1 MLDFVIERTLRAPLL
16 ALAERYPVVTLTGPR
31 QSGKTT
37 LCRAA
42 FPDKPYLS
50 LEPPDEREFAR
61 TDPRGFLAR
70 VPDGSVID
78 EVQRVPELL
87 SYLQQIV
94 DARPRPG
101 AFVLTGSQHFGLVD
115 AVAQT
120 LAGRTALLQLLPLA
134 LDEVRR
140 FPQPADRLGDVLWAG
155 GYPRIYDQHL
165 PAHEWLGNYVA
176 TYVERDV
183 RQVLRVADL
192 VTFQTFLRLCA
203 GRTGQL
209 LNVSGLG
216 ADCGITQPTARSW
229 LSVLEA
235 SYVVF
240 RLPALHT
247 NVRKRLVRA
256 PKLYFHDTGLLCYL
270 LGIRTPEQL
279 DSHPLRGAVFECWV
293 VSEILK
299 YHLHR
304 GATPTLHFYRDRQGH
319 EVDLL
324 VERGND
330 LVAVEAKSGRTIA
343 PDAFEALGRFRTV
356 GATPAAQRDVVV
368 YGGDE
373 TQARSAGDLLA
384 WTDIAAYDWVGGEDP
399 RSARRV

>member
-1 MLDFVIERTLRAPLL
+1 VIERTLRVPLL

-70 VPDGSVID
+70 VPDGAIID
-78 EVQRVPELL
+78 EVQRVPDLL

-101 AFVLTGSQHFGLVD
+101 AFLLTGSQHFGLID
-115 AVAQT
+115 AVTQT

-134 LDEVRR
+134 LDEIRR
-140 FPQPADRLGDVLWAG
+140 FPQPADRLADVLWAG

-183 RQVLRVADL
+183 RQVLRIADL

-216 ADCGITQPTARSW
+216 ADCGITQPTAKSW

-240 RLPALHT
+240 RLPALHA
-247 NVRKRLVRA
+247 NVRKRLVKA
-256 PKLYFHDTGLLCYL
+256 PKLYFYDTGLLCYL

-279 DSHPLRGAVFECWV
+279 ESHPLRGAVFECWV

-324 VERGND
+324 VDRGAD

-343 PDAFEALGRFRTV
+343 PDAFDALVRFRTV
-356 GATPAAQRDVVV
+356 GATRAPQRDVVV
-368 YGGDE
+368 YGGDA

-384 WTDIAAYDWVGGEDP
+384 WTDIATYGWMGGEDP
-399 RSARRV
+399 RDVR

>member
-1 MLDFVIERTLRAPLL
+1 M
-16 ALAERYPVVTLTGPR
+16 
-31 QSGKTT
+31 
-37 LCRAA
+37 
-42 FPDKPYLS
+42 PYLS

-61 TDPRGFLAR
+61 TDPPATAAAG
-70 VPDGSVID
+70 
-78 EVQRVPELL
+78 
-87 SYLQQIV
+87 
-94 DARPRPG
+94 PG
-101 AFVLTGSQHFGLVD
+101 RSPPIL
-115 AVAQT
+115 
-120 LAGRTALLQLLPLA
+120 
-134 LDEVRR
+134 
-140 FPQPADRLGDVLWAG
+140 QPAGSLNEVLWTG
-155 GYPRIYDQHL
+155 GYPRVYDQQL

-209 LNVSGLG
+209 LNLSGLG
-216 ADCGITQPTARSW
+216 ADCGITQPTAKSW

-235 SYVVF
+235 SYIVF

-247 NVRKRLVRA
+247 NVRKRLVKA

-279 DSHPLRGAVFECWV
+279 ETHPLRGAVFECWV

-304 GATPTLHFYRDRQGH
+304 GTTPTLHFYRDRQGH

-324 VERGND
+324 IDRGD
-330 LVAVEAKSGRTIA
+330 DRVAVEAKSGRTIA
-343 PDAFEALGRFRTV
+343 ADAFDALARFRMLGPTR
-356 GATPAAQRDVVV
+356 APHRDVVV
-368 YGGDE
+368 HGGDA
-373 TQARSAGDLLA
+373 TQTRSAGDLLA
-384 WTDIAAYDWVGGEDP
+384 WTDIATHEWLGLQ
-399 RSARRV
+399 

>member
-1 MLDFVIERTLRAPLL
+1 MIERTLRVPLL

-70 VPDGSVID
+70 VPDGAIID

-87 SYLQQIV
+87 SYLQQLV

-101 AFVLTGSQHFGLVD
+101 AFLLTGSQHFGLIH
-115 AVAQT
+115 AVTQS

-134 LDEVRR
+134 LDEIRR
-140 FPQPADRLGDVLWAG
+140 FPQPADRLDEVLWTG
-155 GYPRIYDQHL
+155 GYPRLFDQHL

-209 LNVSGLG
+209 LNLSGLG
-216 ADCGITQPTARSW
+216 ADCGITQPTAKSW

-235 SYVVF
+235 SYIVF

-247 NVRKRLVRA
+247 NARKRLVKA

-279 DSHPLRGAVFECWV
+279 ESHPLRGAVFECWV
-293 VSEILK
+293 ASEILK

-304 GATPTLHFYRDRQGH
+304 GATPMLHFYRDRQGH
-319 EVDLL
+319 EIDLL
-324 VERGND
+324 IDRGD
-330 LVAVEAKSGRTIA
+330 DRVAVEAKSGRTIA
-343 PDAFEALGRFRTV
+343 SDAFNALARFRTV
-356 GATPAAQRDVVV
+356 DATRLPQRDVVV
-368 YGGDE
+368 YGGDV
-373 TQARSAGDLLA
+373 TQKRSAGDLLG
-384 WTDIAAYDWVGGEDP
+384 WTDIAEYGWMENGDSRE
-399 RSARRV
+399 AR